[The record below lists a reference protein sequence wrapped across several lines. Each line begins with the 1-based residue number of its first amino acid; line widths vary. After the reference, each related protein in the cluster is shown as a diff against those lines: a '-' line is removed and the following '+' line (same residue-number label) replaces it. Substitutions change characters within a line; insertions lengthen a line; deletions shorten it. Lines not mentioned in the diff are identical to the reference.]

1 VAETVEQTVIR
12 VAETAVIGRNPAF
25 VRDTAAAFI
34 SSLTPRQGFVL
45 SAFCQVKVWDEPLS
59 ELGT

>member
-12 VAETAVIGRNPAF
+12 VTETAVIGWNPAF
-25 VRDTAAAFI
+25 AQNTAAAFI

-45 SAFCQVKVWDEPLS
+45 SALCLVKVRDEPLS